1 MFSYLADM
9 NLSNK
14 LLELL
19 YFLMGLIALNAGIK
33 NLRDD
38 EHPHRVGTFI
48 FWTALAIIFMIGKVL
63 NANYEWGPIVNGILV
78 LIMSAPPI
86 FGKMGRGKSNAPTNE
101 EMVGQFSKIGMKIF
115 IPALGVGLFA
125 LGFALF
131 TKLSALLGVGCGVIV
146 GSVLI
151 MLFDNKNK
159 PITFINDSRRLLDIV
174 GALSMLPMLL
184 GALGSVFTAAGVGE
198 VIADYVGMVIPQGNI
213 TVGIIVYCMAMPLFT
228 MIMGNAFAAITVI
241 TVGIGGPF
249 VLAYGA
255 DPVIVGMLALTC
267 GYCGTL
273 CTPMAAN
280 FNITPV
286 AVLEMKDKYGVIK
299 WQIIPAVIILIFQ
312 ICYMLIRA

>member
-1 MFSYLADM
+1 
-9 NLSNK
+9 
-14 LLELL
+14 
-19 YFLMGLIALNAGIK
+19 
-33 NLRDD
+33 
-38 EHPHRVGTFI
+38 
-48 FWTALAIIFMIGKVL
+48 
-63 NANYEWGPIVNGILV
+63 
-78 LIMSAPPI
+78 
-86 FGKMGRGKSNAPTNE
+86 
-101 EMVGQFSKIGMKIF
+101 MVGQFSKIGMKIF